1 MCTGKWR
8 LVVACSLAAVIGR
21 TYSAGK
27 VFDHETTTRNDHKI
41 TQLCRLLTVLI
52 TTNYTINT

>member
-41 TQLCRLLTVLI
+41 
-52 TTNYTINT
+52 